1 HYISEKNLS
10 LGELCILKLL
20 RLLKDC
26 PRGSLVLI
34 DELELALH
42 PMAQVTLL
50 RYLDDIAAEKALT
63 IIVSTHSA
71 TRIKQANASR
81 LLLLQE
87 ETAGNIVCQDKCFPS
102 LVLGALAYREETA
115 ADVIVY

>member
-1 HYISEKNLS
+1 MLELSFRPGANQRHYISEKNLS

-42 PMAQVTLL
+42 PMAQVALL
-50 RYLDDIAAEKALT
+50 RYLDDIARDKALT
-63 IIVSTHSA
+63 VIVSTHSA
-71 TRIKQANASR
+71 TLIKQANANR
-81 LLLLQE
+81 LLLLQDNGE
-87 ETAGNIVCQDKCFPS
+87 GQIVCQDRCFP
-102 LVLGALAYREETA
+102 
-115 ADVIVY
+115 